1 MVGAAELSSVI
12 TRVARKVIAS
22 RAGGVRLRTFSALAG
37 ARPLCHLSPER
48 KLEREGV
55 AFRGP
60 DPDAACQQSDSTR
73 PRSSRCVRLV
83 GVLRRRV
90 SPYLAP
96 SMCDIMSVH
105 ATATGTASD
114 PCRVLEE
121 DSDLAEAVPVEHRDQ
136 AIREC
141 LAAAFAVPV
150 GSWRAPRTTRAARGI
165 GLLVL
170 HGLLIRR
177 VGVDGR
183 YGAELLGAGDIL
195 RPWQGEDEPPLLP
208 ITTGWRVVEPAKMA
222 ALDERFQIR
231 MGRFPQLSG
240 SLVARALQRSRN
252 LAISMAI
259 VHQPRVD
266 VRLQMM
272 FWHLATRWGRVRGDG
287 VSVPLRL
294 THSVLADLTAARR
307 PTVSSALS
315 ELTRRGLV
323 QAVPDGWLLRGIPP
337 GELVELGAVPP
348 DFGSRASSGRSAL

>member
-1 MVGAAELSSVI
+1 MSFA
-12 TRVARKVIAS
+12 
-22 RAGGVRLRTFSALAG
+22 
-37 ARPLCHLSPER
+37 
-48 KLEREGV
+48 
-55 AFRGP
+55 
-60 DPDAACQQSDSTR
+60 
-73 PRSSRCVRLV
+73 
-83 GVLRRRV
+83 RRV
-90 SPYLAP
+90 RPDHAP
-96 SMCDIMSVH
+96 PMCDIGSVH
-105 ATATGTASD
+105 ATASGSASE

-121 DSDLAEAVPVEHRDQ
+121 DSDLAEAIPAEHRGQ

-150 GSWRAPRTTRAARGI
+150 GSWRAPQTTKAARGI

-170 HGLLIRR
+170 RGLLIRR

-208 ITTGWRVVEPAKMA
+208 ITTGWRVVEPARMA
-222 ALDERFQIR
+222 VLDERFQIR
-231 MGRFPQLSG
+231 ISRFPQLSG
-240 SLVARALQRSRN
+240 PLVARALQRSRN

-266 VRLQMM
+266 VRLRMM
-272 FWHLATRWGRVRGDG
+272 FWHLATRWGRVRSDG

-315 ELTRRGLV
+315 ELTRQGLV
-323 QAVPDGWLLRGIPP
+323 QAGPDGWLLGGIPP
-337 GELVELGAVPP
+337 GELVELGGVPP
-348 DFGSRASSGRSAL
+348 DFASEAPSDRSEL